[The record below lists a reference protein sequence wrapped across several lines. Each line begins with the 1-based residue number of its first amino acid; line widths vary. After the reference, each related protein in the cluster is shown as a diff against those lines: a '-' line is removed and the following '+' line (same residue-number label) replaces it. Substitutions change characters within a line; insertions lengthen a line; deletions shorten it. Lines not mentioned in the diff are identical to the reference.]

1 MKKEVLGR
9 GLEALL
15 STDLKESVSETE
27 RIKELDQK
35 ELELDRARKDAAELS
50 EARRINRI
58 LVDNREVTSFF
69 NMTEHFVF
77 NASHAE
83 VLPGNIKIGIV
94 FSEET
99 FDYNKYVEDVAITS
113 GTNLRAFL
121 DERKAKEWLL
131 EDG

>member
-1 MKKEVLGR
+1 MPYDIHVLNDEKIILVTHTGDVDM
-9 GLEALL
+9 A
-15 STDLKESVSETE
+15 
-27 RIKELDQK
+27 
-35 ELELDRARKDAAELS
+35 ELDRARKDAAELS

>member
-1 MKKEVLGR
+1 MPYDIHVLDDEKIILVTHTGDVDM
-9 GLEALL
+9 A
-15 STDLKESVSETE
+15 
-27 RIKELDQK
+27 
-35 ELELDRARKDAAELS
+35 ELDRARKDAAELS

>member
-1 MKKEVLGR
+1 MPYDIHVLDDEKIILVTHTGDVDM
-9 GLEALL
+9 A
-15 STDLKESVSETE
+15 
-27 RIKELDQK
+27 
-35 ELELDRARKDAAELS
+35 ELDRARKDAAELS

-83 VLPGNIKIGIV
+83 ILPGNIKIGIV

-113 GTNLRAFL
+113 GTNLKVFL

>member
-1 MKKEVLGR
+1 MPYDIHVLDDEKIILVTHTGDVDM
-9 GLEALL
+9 A
-15 STDLKESVSETE
+15 
-27 RIKELDQK
+27 
-35 ELELDRARKDAAELS
+35 ELDRARKDAAELS

-83 VLPGNIKIGIV
+83 ILPGNIKIGIV

-113 GTNLRAFL
+113 GTNLRVFL

>member
-1 MKKEVLGR
+1 MPYDIHVLDDEKIILVTHTGDVDM
-9 GLEALL
+9 E
-15 STDLKESVSETE
+15 
-27 RIKELDQK
+27 
-35 ELELDRARKDAAELS
+35 ELDRARKDAAELS